1 MKKIMILA
9 ATLAALAS
17 CSKQAA
23 RKDFHLTGFPE
34 FDISYDGG
42 TASFGI
48 EANPEDAWSLLSDAD
63 WFKVTQGFGN
73 GNGANGKGDA
83 VFNVACDRWT
93 KNSIRKG
100 TITVT
105 GPTGVFT
112 KTLTQSPKPVPS
124 TPLLLQGSISY
135 TGNES
140 RIDLPDGYWV
150 TAKCDAGWLTV
161 VECREGELTV
171 KAEPNPSV
179 DAPRTAP
186 ILILLS
192 DGAQLA
198 EVTVTQH
205 AEKKPVPVD

>member
-17 CSKQAA
+17 CGKQAV

-34 FDISYDGG
+34 FSISADGG
-42 TASFGI
+42 TAMFGI

-63 WFKVTQGFGN
+63 WFTVTQGFGN
-73 GNGANGKGDA
+73 GNGVNGKGDA
-83 VFNVACDRWT
+83 VFNIACGRWT
-93 KNSIRKG
+93 LNDIRKG

-112 KTLTQSPKPVPS
+112 KTLTQSPKPVPDE
-124 TPLLLQGSISY
+124 PLQLQGSVSY
-135 TGNES
+135 TGGES
-140 RIDLPDGYWV
+140 KIALPEGYWV
-150 TAKCDAGWLTV
+150 TAESDAGWLTV
-161 VECREGELTV
+161 IECREGQLTV
-171 KAEPNPSV
+171 KAEPNPSL
-179 DAPRTAP
+179 DTPRTAP